1 MGSCKSIEFSTRL
14 SWTNS
19 RTRWERIGSGG
30 GLMLRG
36 KEVEEESEGL
46 KKRRLEAKLKRNLWL
61 SFGGFRY
68 VELYI

>member
-1 MGSCKSIEFSTRL
+1 MGSCKFIKFSTRL

-30 GLMLRG
+30 DLRLRG
-36 KEVEEESEGL
+36 KEVEEESEDL
-46 KKRRLEAKLKRNLWL
+46 KNRRLEAELKRNLWL
-61 SFGGFRY
+61 SFGGFRH